1 MSNITTTE
9 VRPIAIERSQGGSLS
24 GPTNNGIII
33 NWGSGGG
40 SAAEP
45 SPSPASVVPNLLI
58 PLGIA
63 IAGGALLFQVIGQ
76 GISAFQ
82 NQQLQQQNAQLAQE
96 KLQLQ
101 TTVNGVKQ
109 LVGCNE

>member
-1 MSNITTTE
+1 M
-9 VRPIAIERSQGGSLS
+9 A
-24 GPTNNGIII
+24 PTNNGIII
-33 NWGSGGG
+33 NWGSSGG
-40 SAAEP
+40 SAVEP
-45 SPSPASVVPNLLI
+45 SPSPVSAIPNFLI

-63 IAGGALLFQVIGQ
+63 IAAGALLFQVASL

-82 NQQLQQQNAQLAQE
+82 NKQLQQQNAQLAQE